1 VATCATCRTTILFG
15 GVSQDGLRFCNAKCA
30 ANGAVVRLAAT
41 IPPDVVTRE
50 AAAIRSGA
58 CPRCKGAGPVDVR
71 RSHRAFSAIFV
82 TWRQSRQLL
91 ACRSCGVRAQLLDSA
106 ITLIFGWWGFPWGI
120 IYTPIQLGR
129 NIAGMLRGDDMMMTS
144 PELERMVRLQMASQA
159 AATRR

>member
-15 GVSQDGLRFCNAKCA
+15 GVSQDGQRFCNAKCA
-30 ANGAVVRLAAT
+30 AKGTVLKLAAS
-41 IPPDVVTRE
+41 IPPDVVTQQ

-71 RSHRAFSAIFV
+71 SSHRALSAIVV
-82 TWRQSRQLL
+82 TYRQSRQLI

-120 IYTPIQLGR
+120 IYTPIQISR
-129 NIAGMLRGDDMMMTS
+129 NVAAMLRGDHMMMTS

-159 AATRR
+159 AASRR

>member
-15 GVSQDGLRFCNAKCA
+15 GVSQDGQRFCNAKCA
-30 ANGAVVRLAAT
+30 AKGTVLKLAAS
-41 IPPDVVTRE
+41 IPPDVVTQQ

-71 RSHRAFSAIFV
+71 SSHRALSAIVV
-82 TWRQSRQLL
+82 TYRQSRQLI

-120 IYTPIQLGR
+120 IYTPIQISR
-129 NIAGMLRGDDMMMTS
+129 NVAGMLRGDHMMMTS

-159 AATRR
+159 AASRR